1 MSAYTNFISRRSVYF
16 GVTACLV
23 FASALVACGG
33 GGSSSASSSASTSV
47 ASSSGTITAF
57 GSVFVNGHEFGTGR
71 ARFFDDDNGTT
82 LTARDLEVG
91 MVVDVTPGSG
101 SSTSEASE
109 LHIHPLVRGYTDA
122 FDTTASTVTVMGQTV
137 QVTAS
142 TNFSDHRACA
152 TASPATCTAITGL
165 SGLTAST
172 SGTPGVGGT
181 YITVHGYLFSGSSG
195 STNVVATLISAAD
208 QPASTSNKFNFK
220 VEGPVSATGLAPTI
234 GGLTLD
240 LTSTTCRVSGT
251 VTPCATAYTAAQV
264 VSVGSATAP
273 GTLPAASFAPS
284 VARLASKLPVQ
295 TSGQTLE
302 LEGVVSSV
310 GTTTFVVR
318 GVTVDATGLP
328 SGTSLPAVGD
338 LVEVMGSISS
348 SGQTVNATTLKTIR
362 AAATVSLG
370 LQGDAS
376 NVTTV
381 SAGATY
387 TFSLLGQTV
396 NVNAQTRLVD
406 MSIRHWDDRDQSVNP
421 FNISTFATYLGAST
435 SKHVVVR
442 SEADSTGK
450 LTALSVAIVP
460 ASTVASVSGVIDASP
475 AVSNSSVSGT
485 PTTFSIHGV
494 AVSADPASI
503 YKPHTASMQTVAAG
517 DLVTAMGTF
526 SGGVL
531 SVSATTSR
539 TNYAMDVGV
548 PVVNTRDRLDF

>member
-1 MSAYTNFISRRSVYF
+1 
-16 GVTACLV
+16 
-23 FASALVACGG
+23 
-33 GGSSSASSSASTSV
+33 
-47 ASSSGTITAF
+47 
-57 GSVFVNGHEFGTGR
+57 
-71 ARFFDDDNGTT
+71 
-82 LTARDLEVG
+82 
-91 MVVDVTPGSG
+91 
-101 SSTSEASE
+101 
-109 LHIHPLVRGYTDA
+109 
-122 FDTTASTVTVMGQTV
+122 
-137 QVTAS
+137 
-142 TNFSDHRACA
+142 
-152 TASPATCTAITGL
+152 
-165 SGLTAST
+165 
-172 SGTPGVGGT
+172 
-181 YITVHGYLFSGSSG
+181 VHGYLFSGASG

-220 VEGPVSATGLAPTI
+220 VEGPVSAAGTSPTI

-240 LTSTTCRVSGT
+240 LSSTTCRVSGT
-251 VTPCATAYTAAQV
+251 VTPCASAYTAAQV

-273 GTLPAASFAPS
+273 ATLPATSFAPS
-284 VARLASKLPVQ
+284 AARLASKLPVQ

-318 GVTVDATGLP
+318 GVTVDASGLA

-338 LVEVMGSISS
+338 LVEVTGTISA

-370 LQGDAS
+370 FQGDAS
-376 NVTTV
+376 NVITT
-381 SAGATY
+381 SAGAAY
-387 TFSLLGQTV
+387 TFSILGQTV
-396 NVNAQTRLVD
+396 NVNTQTRLVD

-442 SEADSTGK
+442 SEADSSGK

-460 ASTVASVSGVIDASP
+460 ASTVASVSGVVDATP

-485 PTTFSIHGV
+485 PTTFSVHGV
-494 AVSADPASI
+494 SVRADPASI
-503 YKPHTASMQTVAAG
+503 YKPHTLPMQTVAAG

-531 SVSATTSR
+531 SVSATPSR